1 MSDQTPQPQPSEGG
15 GDKQQI
21 SISVD
26 DALKHGVYGNF
37 LVVSHSPHEFT
48 LDFCQV
54 LPGGKEGKVKAE
66 VVSRVKVAP
75 TMVGKII
82 RALNTNMTAYE
93 DKYGMVKEVG

>member
-1 MSDQTPQPQPSEGG
+1 MTDQTPQPEPSEG

-26 DALKHGVYGNF
+26 DAIKHGVYANF

-48 LDFCQV
+48 LDFCQI
-54 LPGGKEGKVKAE
+54 LPGTKDGKVKAE
-66 VVSRVKVAP
+66 VTSRVKVAP

>member
-1 MSDQTPQPQPSEGG
+1 MSDQPNPDGPGG
-15 GDKQQI
+15 GGQQI

-26 DALKHGVYGNF
+26 DKLKHGTYANF

-48 LDFCQV
+48 LDFCQ
-54 LPGGKEGKVKAE
+54 LMPGGGQGDVKAE

-82 RALNTNMTAYE
+82 QALNTNMGSYE
-93 DKYGMVKEVG
+93 DRYGMVADIG